1 MENGKTV
8 DNQKIIYYMKN
19 FTEKLYTNYKQQIHI
34 EKIFTKKISKYQEI
48 MIFQS
53 KLFGKILT
61 LDGVIQITEKD
72 HHPYSEMLTHV
83 PTLSHNQIKKV
94 LIIGG
99 GDGAIAHECLK
110 YSEIDE
116 ITLCEIDEEVINLS
130 KKYLRKINYGSLN
143 NKKVK
148 ILIKNAFE
156 FVSNKNFKNYFDL
169 IIVDRPD
176 PIGPGKQLF
185 RKIFYENIKQIMKE
199 KGIAVFQT
207 GVPFF
212 QKKELKETMIKLKS
226 IFKHSGVY
234 LTVIPTYTGGYMA
247 LTWASNKT
255 DIKNKK
261 IRDNFIQDNNIKTK
275 YYNEHIH
282 YSSFNL
288 PEWIFKIIT

>member
-1 MENGKTV
+1 M
-8 DNQKIIYYMKN
+8 
-19 FTEKLYTNYKQQIHI
+19 
-34 EKIFTKKISKYQEI
+34 
-48 MIFQS
+48 
-53 KLFGKILT
+53 
-61 LDGVIQITEKD
+61 
-72 HHPYSEMLTHV
+72 
-83 PTLSHNQIKKV
+83 
-94 LIIGG
+94 
-99 GDGAIAHECLK
+99 
-110 YSEIDE
+110 
-116 ITLCEIDEEVINLS
+116 
-130 KKYLRKINYGSLN
+130 N

-199 KGIAVFQT
+199 KVLQ
-207 GVPFF
+207 FF
-212 QKKELKETMIKLKS
+212 KLAFLSFKKRNLKETMIKLKS

-282 YSSFNL
+282 YSSFNYQSGYL
-288 PEWIFKIIT
+288 I